1 MLRPAHR
8 LTIPSRTSEL
18 ARVRRRVA
26 GWAAEAGLNE
36 GAAHALQLAVDEAI
50 ANAIEHGYGGR
61 PDGRVE
67 VEAVLKPEALTVCV
81 RYHGVKFDPAQ
92 HPIPDLKTALS
103 ERRLHGYGLHLMR
116 RLVDELAFGAHG
128 GAHEVRLTQRRNGG
142 PNQA

>member
-1 MLRPAHR
+1 MPAHR

-26 GWAAEAGLNE
+26 GWAAEAELAPQ
-36 GAAHALQLAVDEAI
+36 AAFDLQAAVDEAV

-67 VEAVLKPEALTVCV
+67 VEAVLRPEALTVCV
-81 RYHGVKFDPAQ
+81 RYHGVEFDPAR
-92 HPIPDLKTALS
+92 HPIPDLKTTLG

-116 RLVDELAFGAHG
+116 RLVDDLAFGARG
-128 GAHEVRLTQRRNGG
+128 TTAEVRLTQRRNG
-142 PNQA
+142 NADRA